1 MAQGTMDQFR
11 LDGKKALVTGSGR
24 GIGKAISK
32 SLAEAGAHVT
42 LVARSKSE
50 IEAVAEDITSK
61 KGVAQALDLDV
72 SDIAGAQAMIAQ
84 NGPFHILVN
93 NAGMNRPAETLSVS
107 TNDFDAIMDLNVR
120 APYFMAQAVAQ
131 GLVEADQQGSI
142 INISSQMG
150 HVGSAGRSVYC
161 ASKHAME
168 GFTKAMA
175 VEWGKHGIRVNT
187 VCPTFIETPMTKP
200 FLEDD
205 NFKEKVLSKIHIGRI
220 GQVDD
225 VTGAVIFLASDAAA
239 MITGSALKVDGGWT
253 AE

>member
-1 MAQGTMDQFR
+1 MDPFR
-11 LDGKKALVTGSGR
+11 LDGRKALVTGAGR

-61 KGVAQALDLDV
+61 KGVGQALDLDV

-175 VEWGKHGIRVNT
+175 VEWGKHDIRVNT

-200 FLEDD
+200 FFEDVS
-205 NFKEKVLSKIHIGRI
+205 FKEKVLSKIHLGRI
-220 GQVDD
+220 GQVED
-225 VTGAVIFLASDAAA
+225 VTGAVIFLASDAAS

>member
-1 MAQGTMDQFR
+1 MDPFR
-11 LDGKKALVTGSGR
+11 LDGRKALVTGAGR

>member
-1 MAQGTMDQFR
+1 MDQFR
-11 LDGKKALVTGSGR
+11 LDGRRALISGAGR
-24 GIGKAISK
+24 GIGKAISI

-42 LVARSKSE
+42 LVARSKAE
-50 IEAVAEDITSK
+50 IEAVSDDINAND
-61 KGVAQALDLDV
+61 GVAQALVLDV
-72 SDIAGAQAMIAQ
+72 SDLSSVQAMIAQ
-84 NGPFHILVN
+84 NGPFNILVN

-107 TNDFDAIMDLNVR
+107 IDDYDAIMGLNVR
-120 APYFMAQAVAQ
+120 APYFMSQAVAQ
-131 GLVEADQQGSI
+131 GLIDAGQSGSI
-142 INISSQMG
+142 VNISSQMG
-150 HVGSAGRSVYC
+150 YVGSAGRSVYC

-175 VEWGKHGIRVNT
+175 VEWGKHDIRVNT

-200 FLEDD
+200 FFEDET
-205 NFKEKVLSKIHIGRI
+205 FKEKVLSKIHLGRI

-225 VTGAVIFLASDAAA
+225 VTGAVIFLASDAAS

>member
-1 MAQGTMDQFR
+1 MDQFR

-61 KGVAQALDLDV
+61 KGVAQALVLDV
-72 SDIAGAQAMIAQ
+72 SDIAGAQAMSAQ

-131 GLVEADQQGSI
+131 GLVEADQQGSF

>member
-1 MAQGTMDQFR
+1 MDQFR

-61 KGVAQALDLDV
+61 KGVAQALVLDV

-93 NAGMNRPAETLSVS
+93 NAGINRPAETLSVS

>member
-1 MAQGTMDQFR
+1 MDQFR
-11 LDGKKALVTGSGR
+11 LDGRRALISGAGR
-24 GIGKAISK
+24 GIGKAISI

-42 LVARSKSE
+42 LVARSKAE
-50 IEAVAEDITSK
+50 IEAVSDDINANG
-61 KGVAQALDLDV
+61 GVAQAFVLDV
-72 SDIAGAQAMIAQ
+72 SDLSSVQAMIAQ
-84 NGPFHILVN
+84 NGPFNILVN

-107 TNDFDAIMDLNVR
+107 IDDYDAIMGLNVR
-120 APYFMAQAVAQ
+120 APYFMSQAVAQ
-131 GLVEADQQGSI
+131 GLIDAGQSGSI
-142 INISSQMG
+142 VNISSQMG
-150 HVGSAGRSVYC
+150 YVGSAGRSVYC

-175 VEWGKHGIRVNT
+175 VEWGKHDIRVNT

-200 FLEDD
+200 FFEDET
-205 NFKEKVLSKIHIGRI
+205 FKEKVLSKIHLGRI

-225 VTGAVIFLASDAAA
+225 VTGAVIFLASDAAS

>member
-1 MAQGTMDQFR
+1 MDQFR

-93 NAGMNRPAETLSVS
+93 NAGMNRPAETLFVS

-205 NFKEKVLSKIHIGRI
+205 NFKEKVLSKIHTGRI

>member
-1 MAQGTMDQFR
+1 MDQFR
-11 LDGKKALVTGSGR
+11 LDGRRALISGAGR
-24 GIGKAISK
+24 GIGKAISI

-42 LVARSKSE
+42 LVARSKAE
-50 IEAVAEDITSK
+50 IEAVSDDINANG
-61 KGVAQALDLDV
+61 GVAQALVLDV
-72 SDIAGAQAMIAQ
+72 SDLSSVQAMIAQ
-84 NGPFHILVN
+84 NGPFNILVN

-107 TNDFDAIMDLNVR
+107 IDDYDAIMGLNVR
-120 APYFMAQAVAQ
+120 APYFMSQAVAQ
-131 GLVEADQQGSI
+131 GLIDAGQSGSI
-142 INISSQMG
+142 VNISSQMG
-150 HVGSAGRSVYC
+150 YVGSAGRSVYC

-175 VEWGKHGIRVNT
+175 VEWGKHDIRVNT

-200 FLEDD
+200 FFEDET
-205 NFKEKVLSKIHIGRI
+205 FKEKVLSKIHLGRI

-225 VTGAVIFLASDAAA
+225 VTGAVIFLASDAAS

>member
-1 MAQGTMDQFR
+1 MDQFR

>member
-1 MAQGTMDQFR
+1 MDQFR

-150 HVGSAGRSVYC
+150 HVGSARRSVYC

>member
-1 MAQGTMDQFR
+1 MDQFR

-93 NAGMNRPAETLSVS
+93 NAGINRPAETLSVS